1 VPAKHT
7 GKKHGKGIVK
17 PSDGFVS
24 VAYDRVPGFTN
35 RKDRRGARDPPAGSF
50 HSLPHKCVNALF
62 AADWADNRRRFDG
75 ELIVLHVHKALLI
88 SSGPRLIPREFNFV
102 SDPVRCLSARSS
114 FDKAHPPQHRLLSD
128 WPSWVV
134 TKDIVN

>member
-62 AADWADNRRRFDG
+62 AADWVDNRRRFDG

-88 SSGPRLIPREFNFV
+88 SSLKTAAAIQAVPSVTDASIALVLGPFRAIN
-102 SDPVRCLSARSS
+102 SS
-114 FDKAHPPQHRLLSD
+114 LH
-128 WPSWVV
+128 
-134 TKDIVN
+134 